1 MAGETAADR
10 MTATVH
16 GTLEPDGTIRLDS
29 DPGLPAGRVTVIVSV
44 VEATSEEEGK
54 RETLPELLDRLV
66 AMAAEMP
73 NRRTAEE
80 IDADIRRLRD
90 EAEESILEVMAIQDA
105 ARPQPPSSSA
115 PKTGPGGGS

>member
-44 VEATSEEEGK
+44 VEATGEDDGR

-66 AMAAEMP
+66 AMAAERGD
-73 NRRTAEE
+73 RRTVAE
-80 IDADIRRLRD
+80 IDAEINRFRD
-90 EAEESILEVMAIQDA
+90 ESEERMVEILAL
-105 ARPQPPSSSA
+105 RNA
-115 PKTGPGGGS
+115 PRDGKASP

>member
-1 MAGETAADR
+1 MVGETAADR

-44 VEATSEEEGK
+44 VEATGEEDGR
-54 RETLPELLDRLV
+54 RETLPELLDRVV
-66 AMAAEMP
+66 AMAAERTE
-73 NRRTAEE
+73 RRTVEE

-90 EAEESILEVMAIQDA
+90 EAEESVLEVMAIQDA
-105 ARPQPPSSSA
+105 CEDGKDADQ
-115 PKTGPGGGS
+115 